1 MQSQSQV
8 QTQSHVES
16 QSQQLLTQVNNAM
29 VSQMFEES
37 SQVTQ
42 INLAPRPLPD
52 NQFVMANQPTG
63 RPMPLTTATKE
74 GKLRATKRKAAG
86 DGPGKRATK
95 KK

>member
-37 SQVTQ
+37 SQVTS

-52 NQFVMANQPTG
+52 NQFVMANKPTA
-63 RPMPLTTATKE
+63 RPMPLTTTAKE